1 MTIQKDFNDFMKDWN
16 DSIPGHKP
24 AFIKEKRQK
33 KSNYTP
39 HGDGHDMINDLD
51 KFMPSD
57 PGAAPGRE
65 INENEYHNVWEFL
78 KSQNIN
84 KSDIELVKM
93 EFNNVSNIVTSLLIT
108 LISGDTKLFKNIKLK
123 EEK

>member
-1 MTIQKDFNDFMKDWN
+1 MGDQINFDEFMKDWN
-16 DSIPGHKP
+16 DSVPGHKP
-24 AFIKEKRQK
+24 AFIKEKKQQK
-33 KSNYTP
+33 KSGYTP

-51 KFMPSD
+51 KFIPSN
-57 PGAAPGRE
+57 PGAAPERE

-93 EFNNVSNIVTSLLIT
+93 EFNNVSNIITSVLVTLV
-108 LISGDTKLFKNIKLK
+108 SGDTKLFRNIQLK
-123 EEK
+123 EK